1 MIEHVWLE
9 HGIVRWHIGAVSAQQ
24 YQFSNAELREDDR
37 FVGVHY
43 LIDDFLDCTALPEIE
58 LVAPAGAVRCADWT
72 RPNTEFRQAIVSS
85 SAALRERAYRLALSS
100 LGSPATMKFSDMA
113 KAREWVRGDMP
124 ELASTALQW
133 AGAGI
138 AAAPATYARAS
149 RR

>member
-24 YQFSNAELREDDR
+24 YQLSNAELREDNR
-37 FVGVHY
+37 FSAVHY
-43 LIDDFLDCTALPEIE
+43 LIDDFLDCTALLEIE
-58 LVAPAGAVRCADWT
+58 LLASVQVRWL
-72 RPNTEFRQAIVSS
+72 PNAEFRQAIVSS

-113 KAREWVRGDMP
+113 KAREWVKGDMP
-124 ELASTALQW
+124 ERASATLQW

-138 AAAPATYARAS
+138 AAAPAAYARV
-149 RR
+149 R